1 LNGLK
6 LEIKVRSGLLIGG
19 QTSSLLADMAT
30 AREASGCPIIPASAL
45 KGAIRIEFERIAR
58 SKGIEVC
65 SGGNPSAVCG
75 KEKEKPCIA
84 CSVFGSSGLLTKV
97 RFKDAV
103 LSNNIYRKLFTIG
116 KHGKGT
122 ENLVL
127 GYILRHGTAI
137 SRTRKVVEEGA
148 LFTLEILPKF
158 PEHLVLESKILF
170 LQPLEKQELE
180 ILKLALANL
189 RAIGADKCRGLG
201 QVQVSWKE
209 VEETEKKKASQQ
221 EKGENKNIVYKMIL
235 VPKEYVRVSDVKA
248 KTNFLETLKFLPGS
262 TVRGG
267 VARSFAKEKGWNS
280 EEFIKAFLKEPVL
293 FSNFYPTV
301 VGDVPPKPI
310 PLSARTCKK
319 FPGFKFKKKDEERE
333 SHGAKDILI
342 PATVV
347 AKLQEADVPAFL
359 KDKCSRCGER
369 LKNLQGYY
377 LYAGSDGFA
386 GSTGGLRMT
395 TKTAINRSRLTS
407 EEGQLYSYELI
418 DTRLEYPVQ
427 GIGEEKRL
435 HFIGNV
441 INLTD
446 ALLEHLQSNPYILVG
461 GARNR
466 GYGEVEVKIGAM
478 SEEKEEDLKKRL
490 LEFTKA
496 IRSRLKKAGLEKIN
510 DQDIDKTLFFSLTL
524 TLDLILPPYANKEW
538 FINLIAKEFK
548 LKQDN
553 LKLEKAFTAISYRGG
568 FNDALGIPKDYVPI
582 LDKGSAYV
590 LSYPEDGETAIL
602 NALPKLLKQ
611 GICWHNKEGF
621 GRFSF
626 CDEFHI
632 KRIKQI

>member
-1 LNGLK
+1 
-6 LEIKVRSGLLIGG
+6 
-19 QTSSLLADMAT
+19 MAT
-30 AREASGCPIIPASAL
+30 AREPSGCPIIPASAL

-58 SKGIEVC
+58 KKGIEVC
-65 SGGNPSAVCG
+65 SGGDPSAVCG

-116 KHGKGT
+116 KHGKEKEKSTGF
-122 ENLVL
+122 

-148 LFTLEILPKF
+148 LFTLETLPKF
-158 PEHLVLESKILF
+158 PEHLVLESKILL

-180 ILKLALANL
+180 MLKLALANL

-221 EKGENKNIVYKMIL
+221 EKEENKKVVYKMIL

-280 EEFIKAFLKEPVL
+280 EDFRKAFLKDPVI

-310 PLSARTCKK
+310 PLSTRTCKK

-333 SHGAKDILI
+333 SHGAKDLLI

-347 AKLQEADVPAFL
+347 AKLQSAGVPAFL
-359 KDKCSRCGER
+359 EDKCEIENCGSR
-369 LKNLQGYY
+369 LKPYQGYY
-377 LYAGSDGFA
+377 LYAGSEGLA
-386 GSTGGLRMT
+386 GPTGRLRMT

-418 DTRLEYPVQ
+418 DTRLEYPVD

-441 INLTD
+441 INITD
-446 ALLEHLQSNPYILVG
+446 ALLEYLQTNPYLLVG

-466 GYGEVEVKIGAM
+466 GYGEVEVKIEKM

-496 IRSRLKKAGLEKIN
+496 IRSRLKEAGLKNIN

-524 TLDLILPPYANKEW
+524 TSDLILPPYANKEW

-568 FNDALGIPKDYVPI
+568 FNDALGILKDYVPI
-582 LDKGSAYV
+582 LEKGSAFV
-590 LSYPEDGETAIL
+590 LSYPEDGETDIV
-602 NALPKLLKQ
+602 NALPKLLKE
-611 GICWHNKEGF
+611 GIGWHKKEGF